1 MTKERVNKMQMR
13 LETVGTTLVAKLDGE
28 IDQSNA
34 AEIREKIDREISL
47 HNMKNLVLDFDK
59 VTFMDSSGIGML
71 IGRVKLIK
79 ARGGKILIIR
89 TQPQVDKIIELAGL
103 KKIMD
108 FE

>member
-1 MTKERVNKMQMR
+1 MR

-34 AEIREKIDREISL
+34 TEIREKIDREISL
-47 HNMKNLVLDFDK
+47 NNMKNLVLDFDK

>member
-1 MTKERVNKMQMR
+1 MQMR

-34 AEIREKIDREISL
+34 TEIREKIDREISL
-47 HNMKNLVLDFDK
+47 NNMKNLVLDFDK

-103 KKIMD
+103 
-108 FE
+108 

>member
-1 MTKERVNKMQMR
+1 MQMR

-34 AEIREKIDREISL
+34 TEIREKIDREISL
-47 HNMKNLVLDFDK
+47 NNMKNLVLDFDK

>member
-1 MTKERVNKMQMR
+1 MQMR

>member
-1 MTKERVNKMQMR
+1 MQMR
-13 LETVGTTLVAKLDGE
+13 LETVGATLVAKLDGE

-34 AEIREKIDREISL
+34 TEIREKIDREISL
-47 HNMKNLVLDFDK
+47 NNMKNLVLDFDK